1 VADPQVILSA
11 RVADALPLL
20 DPQAAGADP
29 QVRRSTHADYQI
41 NAAFGLAK
49 ALGRKPADIAAALIA
64 ALDADDVCASVEA
77 APAGFLN
84 ITLQPQ
90 FVSDAVLGLLDD
102 DRLGVRPAAEP
113 GVVVID
119 YSAPNV
125 AKEMH
130 VGHLRSTVIGDAL
143 ARMAAFLGD
152 DVIRQNHV
160 GDWGTPFGMLIEHLL
175 DLGEQE
181 AAAELSVGDLNGFY
195 KQARVKFDG
204 DETFAERSRQRVVAL
219 QAGDEQTLR
228 LWRLLVDES
237 TRYFSRIYDQLDV
250 TLTDGDYAGE
260 STYNPLLDDVVTD
273 LAGAGLL
280 VTDDGAECV
289 FPPGFVGREGEPQP
303 VIVRK
308 SDGGYG
314 YAATDLAAIRHRVD
328 ALHASLVL
336 YVVGAPQSDHLEM
349 VFEVARMAGWL
360 APPRQAVHVAFGS
373 ILGADGKIFRTRS
386 GETVK
391 LAELLDEAVRRAAEV
406 VAEKSTGLDAD
417 AQAAVAH
424 AVGIGAVKYA
434 DLSVDRVRDY
444 KFEWDRML
452 ALQGNTAPYLQ
463 YAHARIRS
471 ILRKAAAEGIDATPP
486 VEIAFVEPVEWQL
499 SLALLSFDGAVHD
512 AFAGYQ
518 PHKLCSYLFDLS
530 QTYTSFYESCPVL
543 SADDAVRRSRLV
555 LCDLTARVLA
565 RGLGLLG
572 IHAPDQI

>member
-1 VADPQVILSA
+1 MSDPQVILAA

-20 DPQAAGADP
+20 DPTAAGADP
-29 QVRRSTHADYQI
+29 QVRRSTHADYQC

-49 ALGRKPADIAAALIA
+49 ALGRKPAEIGAALID
-64 ALDADDVCASVEA
+64 ALDADDVCASIEV
-77 APAGFLN
+77 APQGFLN
-84 ITLQPQ
+84 ITLQPA
-90 FVSDAVLGLLDD
+90 FVSDAVLALLDD
-102 DRLGVRPAAEP
+102 ERLGVRRAAEP

-143 ARMAAFLGD
+143 ARLATFLGD
-152 DVIRQNHV
+152 EVVRQNHV

-175 DLGEQE
+175 DLGEEE

-204 DETFAERSRQRVVAL
+204 DEAFAERARQRVVSL

-237 TRYFSRIYDQLDV
+237 TRYFARIYDQLDV
-250 TLTDGDYAGE
+250 TLGVDDYAGE
-260 STYNPLLDDVVTD
+260 SDYNDLLGTVVSD
-273 LAGAGLL
+273 LDAAGLL
-280 VTDDGAECV
+280 VTDDGADCV
-289 FPPGFVGREGEPQP
+289 FPNGFVGREGEPQP
-303 VIVRK
+303 LIVRK

-314 YAATDLAAIRHRVD
+314 YAATDLAAIRHRLD
-328 ALHASLVL
+328 DLHASLIL
-336 YVVGAPQSDHLEM
+336 YIVGAPQSDHLEM

-360 APPRQAVHVAFGS
+360 TPPAQAVHVAFGS
-373 ILGADGKIFRTRS
+373 ILGADGKMFKTRS

-391 LAELLDEAVRRAAEV
+391 LAELLEEAVRRAGDV
-406 VAEKSTGLDAD
+406 VSEKSTGLDAE
-417 AQAAVAH
+417 ARHTVAR

-463 YAHARIRS
+463 YAHARVRS
-471 ILRKAAAEGIDATPP
+471 ILRRAEAESVDTSPP
-486 VEIAFVEPVEWQL
+486 AEIAFVEPVEWQL

-512 AFAGYQ
+512 AFASYQ
-518 PHKLCSYLFDLS
+518 PHKLCTYLFELS

-543 SADDAVRRSRLV
+543 SAEDAVRRSRLV
-555 LCDLTARVLA
+555 LCDLTARVLST
-565 RGLGLLG
+565 GLGLLG
-572 IHAPDQI
+572 IDAPDRI